1 MPAGSLQEI
10 AFGFVIAQPGATIPW
25 PITGATWEYVAR
37 TSATDTGSP
46 LITVTT
52 TGSSQGILA
61 VTSTAAGSQVL
72 LSLYPA
78 ATATLAPGSYAH
90 ALWMNPGTPN
100 AYAWFG
106 GDGSLL
112 TIDANPQP

>member
-10 AFGFVIAQPGATIPW
+10 AFGFVVAQPGGTVPW
-25 PITGATWEYVAR
+25 PITGATWEYVVR
-37 TSATDTGSP
+37 TSASDTGSP

-52 TGSSQGILA
+52 SASADGVLT
-61 VTSTAAGSQVL
+61 VTSDAATSQVL

-78 ATATLAPGSYAH
+78 ATATLAAGAYSH

-106 GDGSLL
+106 GDGSQLM
-112 TIDANPQP
+112 IDANPQP

>member
-10 AFGFVIAQPGATIPW
+10 AFGFVVAQPGNTVPW
-25 PITGATWEYVAR
+25 PITGATWEYVVR

-52 TGSSQGILA
+52 SANSDGVLT
-61 VTSTAAGSQVL
+61 VTDTATESQVL

-78 ATATLAPGSYAH
+78 ATATLAGVYAH

-106 GDGSLL
+106 GDGSQLM
-112 TIDANPQP
+112 IDANPQP